1 MEIILTS
8 MNPIKTLRFYGLL
21 FLLISSCA
29 YDLDDNPV
37 TANDIND
44 FIYKGLRTYYLYNE
58 LVPDLVEN
66 KTFNPN
72 YNNYLSANTP
82 ENFFENLIYDRAITD
97 KFSWLT
103 SDYLALEQQFQGTNQ
118 VNGMVYGLDRVSPG
132 SDNLYGY
139 VKYVLPNTSASS
151 ENLMRGAIFT
161 QVDNQ
166 NLTISN
172 YRSLLDN
179 SSYSIQLAAY
189 NSITNEFDVNGTTI
203 NLTKQTYTENPI
215 YKSEIFT
222 IDSDNVGY
230 LMYNRFN
237 AEFDEQLNNEFG
249 NFAANNIDHLVLDLR
264 YNPGGSVNTA
274 TRLASMIT
282 GQFNT
287 DVFSKLNY
295 NSNNSAS
302 NQTYNFSSSINGQ
315 TINHLNLTEVYVLT
329 TDNTASASEMIINS
343 LRPYINVIQIGT
355 TTVGKSQASIT
366 LYDSS
371 NFSRN
376 NVNPLHLYAMQ
387 PLVAKTTNKLDV
399 DVPSTG
405 LVPNIV
411 LSENALNLNE
421 LGQITEPLLAEA
433 LAQIDA
439 NNRIEQP
446 QIKKEVSKSIH
457 STNFFKFNE
466 EMFIDHL
473 STE

>member
-1 MEIILTS
+1 
-8 MNPIKTLRFYGLL
+8 MNLKKVLHFYGLL

-29 YDLDDNPV
+29 NDLDDNPV
-37 TANDIND
+37 TTNDIND

-66 KTFNPN
+66 KTFSPN
-72 YNNYLSANTP
+72 YTNYLSSNSP
-82 ENFFENLIYDRAITD
+82 ENFFENLIYDRTTTD

-166 NLTISN
+166 DLTISN

-179 SSYSIQLAAY
+179 SSYSIQLATY
-189 NSITNEFDVNGTTI
+189 NSTTDEFDVNGTTI

-215 YKSEIFT
+215 YKSEVFT

-237 AEFDEQLNNEFG
+237 SEFDEQLNNEFG

-274 TRLASMIT
+274 TLLASMIT

-287 DVFSKLNY
+287 ETFTKLNY
-295 NSNNSAS
+295 NTNNSGS

-376 NVNPLHLYAMQ
+376 NLNPLHLYAMQ

-399 DVPSTG
+399 DVPNTG
-405 LVPNIV
+405 LVPNII
-411 LSENALNLNE
+411 LAENALNLNE
-421 LGQITEPLLAEA
+421 LGQITELLLAEA

-439 NNRIEQP
+439 NNRIIQP
-446 QIKKEVSKSIH
+446 EIKKEISNPIH
-457 STNFFKFNE
+457 STNFFKFNQ

-473 STE
+473 PKD